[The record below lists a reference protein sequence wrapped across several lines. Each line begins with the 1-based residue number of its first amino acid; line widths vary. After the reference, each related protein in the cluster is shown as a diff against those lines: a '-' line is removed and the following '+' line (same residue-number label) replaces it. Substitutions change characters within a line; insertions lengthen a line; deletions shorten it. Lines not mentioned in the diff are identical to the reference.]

1 MKMDKSISTRNNIVI
16 ESIRNYVAFLIS
28 LRGLLLSF
36 IEEKDNA
43 FYLVINDKVL
53 DLKALIPPETK

>member
-28 LRGLLLSF
+28 LRGVLLSF
-36 IEEKDNA
+36 IEEKAPHID
-43 FYLVINDKVL
+43 
-53 DLKALIPPETK
+53 